1 MAYKFPLT
9 PTTLETGVG
18 ISGRRR
24 IFTPDQKDARQ
35 DTDTPG
41 QFAGK
46 AAPGSKHSM
55 CQITPITPLVP
66 ATLVPSTDA
75 HSSMSSRRSTGC
87 SQNSVLGVPLSS
99 TMFVPIQPAVTNTTE
114 VASLAHSNVKRKP
127 SKYNP
132 PDFITTVRYMRN
144 QLYKIAGTSLLT
156 TEPPEEKGILAFW
169 KTQLLKEPWFTDEN
183 VSALLILV
191 VINSELC
198 IAVRP

>member
-24 IFTPDQKDARQ
+24 IFSPDQNDGQ
-35 DTDTPG
+35 NLDTPG

-55 CQITPITPLVP
+55 CQITPINPLVP

-75 HSSMSSRRSTGC
+75 HSSMSSGRSTGC
-87 SQNSVLGVPLSS
+87 SQTSVVGAPLLS
-99 TMFVPIQPAVTNTTE
+99 TMFVPIQPAVTHTTE
-114 VASLAHSNVKRKP
+114 VASLALCNVKRKP

-132 PDFITTVRYMRN
+132 PDFISTVRYMRN
-144 QLYKIAGTSLLT
+144 QLYKVAGTSLLT

-169 KTQLLKEPWFTDEN
+169 KTRLLKEPWFTDEN

-191 VINSELC
+191 LLSIQNCVLL
-198 IAVRP
+198 R